1 MNKNEAIKALKDM
14 KRQIEIEEW
23 SIPANDRGSGSAG
36 VSLIR
41 DTDAINEYLY
51 FAETGDNSNIPQ
63 CDSISYIPVSLFGEL
78 ENEIVDEILD
88 HVDFVERNEIVGLVV
103 CDEHYDMDYTFYMAH
118 IEG

>member
-41 DTDAINEYLY
+41 DTDAIDEYLY

-88 HVDFVERNEIVGLVV
+88 YVDFVERNEIVGLVV